1 MTSSLGDMTKREK
14 IKFFLLL
21 LFCSYLVGI
30 MDRKYILMNILLMFV
45 LIVPAVNLVSAD
57 NISSDP
63 MDASLVSDLNQ
74 TIGKDAL
81 SRVDKSRLD
90 VDGSPILFIYWDPS
104 GTRVLVFV
112 LINVCT
118 KNEVSQ
124 TTLEQVQALYIAN
137 GDGYGEKLIAWAENT
152 PYTRQRNEHNGIAIP
167 VWNPAGDSFMYQESS
182 GGNVHFIGGTHYIN
196 VVDSESLY
204 LLAKEQIS
212 LEGPVYEWS
221 PKGDKLLYAGFNEN
235 KESSVFIL
243 DLVDNV
249 SEETP
254 VKNYKTEF
262 SNNDF
267 IWSPDG
273 KKVVF
278 AEEGDLFILNPASND
293 VNTIF
298 SADNI
303 CFDRAAWSPDS
314 SKLAAYEFIGNE
326 ESGKL
331 ISDIHIIDV
340 VNEQSNR
347 LVSLNYGIVYGW
359 LPDSNNIIFQELSK
373 NETGSIYTLYS
384 MSADGDSKTRLFSS
398 SRDFVVSLSPSGEFI
413 EITHSSGKYN
423 RLSDRGITEY
433 VLMSSDGSGEKH
445 WKIFQN
451 GYAWNNKGD
460 LVLGIAN
467 ETQSNTLALINA
479 STKELKTIQLPVSYI
494 EEISWSPAGRYL
506 IARTFYPE
514 ASSNEGNSYKDYV
527 SQDYLLELPEY
538 DLPMFIEIE
547 RSPVSESDI
556 NISVRS
562 SSGKIGGVTIFAG
575 NESVGTTDE
584 KGALVYRFSKEGEF
598 QIRAVKEGYSTTSR
612 IVTVKGYTG
621 EQEISDKVAPEI
633 VIPPDANDAE
643 LPGFTACLTCFGL
656 ISALFY
662 FHTINKK

>member
-1 MTSSLGDMTKREK
+1 M
-14 IKFFLLL
+14 
-21 LFCSYLVGI
+21 GI
-30 MDRKYILMNILLMFV
+30 MDRKYRLINILLMFV
-45 LIVPAVNLVSAD
+45 LMLSATNLVSAD
-57 NISSDP
+57 NVSSSP
-63 MDASLVSDLNQ
+63 MDASLISDLNQ

-90 VDGSPILFIYWDPS
+90 VDGSPILFFYWDPS

-118 KNEVSQ
+118 KNQESQ
-124 TTLEQVQALYIAN
+124 TTLAQVQALYLAN
-137 GDGYGEKLIAWAENT
+137 GDGSGEKLIAWAENT

-167 VWNPAGDSFMYQESS
+167 VWNPMGDSFLYQESS
-182 GGNVHFIGGTHYIN
+182 GGNVYFIGGTHNIN
-196 VVDSESLY
+196 VVDSKNLG
-204 LLAKEQIS
+204 LLAREQIS
-212 LEGPVYEWS
+212 LEDPVYEWS
-221 PKGDKLLYAGFNEN
+221 PKGDKLLYAGFNEK

-243 DLVDNV
+243 DLANNV

-254 VKNYKTEF
+254 VKNYKKEF

-273 KKVVF
+273 KKVAF
-278 AEEGDLFILNPASND
+278 AERGDLFILDPASNE

-303 CFDRAAWSPDS
+303 CFDRSAWSPDS
-314 SKLAAYEFIGNE
+314 NKLAAYEFIGNE

-340 VNEQSNR
+340 ENEQSNR

-384 MSADGDSKTRLFSS
+384 MSADGDRKTRLFSS
-398 SRDFVVSLSPSGEFI
+398 SSDFVVSLSPSGEFI

-423 RLSDRGITEY
+423 RLSDQGITEY
-433 VLMSSDGSGEKH
+433 ILMSSSGSGEKH
-445 WKIFQN
+445 WNITQN

-460 LVLGIAN
+460 LILGTAN
-467 ETQSNTLALINA
+467 ETQSNTLALVNA

-506 IARTFYPE
+506 IAKTFSPE
-514 ASSNEGNSYKDYV
+514 ASSDKGNSYKDYV

-547 RSPVSESDI
+547 RSPVSGSDI

-562 SSGKIGGVTIFAG
+562 SSGKIGGVTIFVG

-598 QIRAVKEGYSTTSR
+598 LIRAVKEGYSTTSR

-621 EQEISDKVAPEI
+621 EQKINDGVSPEI
-633 VIPPDANDAE
+633 VTPSDANNAE
-643 LPGFTACLTCFGL
+643 LPGFTAYLTCFGL

-662 FHTINKK
+662 FHTINKKQ